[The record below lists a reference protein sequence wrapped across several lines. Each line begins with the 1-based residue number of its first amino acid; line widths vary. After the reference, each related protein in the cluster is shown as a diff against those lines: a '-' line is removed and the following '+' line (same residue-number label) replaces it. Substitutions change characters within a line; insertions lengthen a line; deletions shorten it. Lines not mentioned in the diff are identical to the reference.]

1 VHVYTTFA
9 DCYVSEYLQH
19 FRATKGIVPSVSR
32 VSDGSGNQHFLN
44 ITNVTLGLTR
54 QDLDDA
60 ALRRNG
66 YTHNSGSCHCFLPL
80 RQN

>member
-1 VHVYTTFA
+1 
-9 DCYVSEYLQH
+9 
-19 FRATKGIVPSVSR
+19 
-32 VSDGSGNQHFLN
+32 
-44 ITNVTLGLTR
+44 LTR